1 MTQTIAF
8 AAIAVLAIATVIV
21 SVYLAFTLRKC
32 SSLSTLLSE
41 AECDKETLNRN
52 LMDVTSQLR
61 SVHSINDELRK
72 SNDKLN
78 ANVNTLQK
86 QHVDDK
92 AELSRLSEILRQARE
107 DQEAL
112 TSRQAELRRQS
123 EETFRNI
130 ANDILRQ
137 NSTDFKQANETR
149 LLEILKPVKDH
160 FESINNSIR
169 KYYEDGLKET
179 ASLKDKISELQE
191 LNTKLGKEA
200 NELAIALRGNT
211 NNSQGPWGE
220 MILRQILEGSGLI
233 EGTNFRLQA
242 TTNADG
248 SKIEG
253 GYRPDALIFFPDNKV
268 LVVDSKVSITAYTNY
283 ANADNDADREQAL
296 KEHLRSV
303 ESHIAELNTK
313 AYQKHVK
320 NSADFVIMFMP
331 NEGAYLAA
339 MHGDPDLWSKA
350 YNKQVVIVSPTH
362 LISVV
367 GLASQ
372 LWTNDKQNRNAI
384 HIATETG
391 KLLDKLSDFIKDL
404 EDVGKNLASAQKCY
418 DNAMNKFSNGRGNIL
433 KRANDIKSLGVK
445 ATKALPSYEGDDSL
459 PSDDKN

>member
-1 MTQTIAF
+1 MTQTIAI
-8 AAIAVLAIATVIV
+8 AAIAVLAIITTIVTVF
-21 SVYLAFTLRKC
+21 LASAIRKC
-32 SSLSTLLSE
+32 FELSARLDDSE
-41 AECDKETLNRN
+41 TARISANEKCVEVSAQLHALN
-52 LMDVTSQLR
+52 D
-61 SVHSINDELRK
+61 INSEQKKRINALNDNINELH
-72 SNDKLN
+72 
-78 ANVNTLQK
+78 Q
-86 QHVDDK
+86 QHAADK
-92 AELSRLSEILRQARE
+92 AELSRLSELLRQARE
-107 DQEAL
+107 DQNAL
-112 TSRQAELRRQS
+112 TTRQEQLRKQS

-130 ANDILRQ
+130 ANDILKQ
-137 NSTDFKQANETR
+137 NSSDFKQANETR

-160 FESINNSIR
+160 FESINSSIR

-179 ASLKDKISELQE
+179 ASLKVKISELQE
-191 LNTKLGKEA
+191 LNTRLGKEA

-220 MILRQILEGSGLI
+220 MILKQILEGSGLI

-248 SKIEG
+248 TKIDS
-253 GYRPDALIFFPDNKV
+253 GYRPDALIFFPDNNV
-268 LVVDSKVSITAYTNY
+268 LVVDSKVSITAYTGY
-283 ANADNDADREQAL
+283 ANATTDTERNTFL

-303 ESHIAELNTK
+303 ESHIAELNAK

-350 YNKQVVIVSPTH
+350 YNRQVILVSPTH

-367 GLASQ
+367 GLISQ
-372 LWTNDKQNRNAI
+372 LWTTDKQNRNAI
-384 HIATETG
+384 RIAEDTG
-391 KLLDKLSDFIKDL
+391 KLLDKLSEFIKDL

-418 DNAMNKFSNGRGNIL
+418 DNAVNKFSSGRGNIL

-445 ATKALPSYEGDDSL
+445 TAKTLPAYEDDDTL
-459 PSDDKN
+459 ISDGK

>member
-1 MTQTIAF
+1 
-8 AAIAVLAIATVIV
+8 
-21 SVYLAFTLRKC
+21 
-32 SSLSTLLSE
+32 
-41 AECDKETLNRN
+41 
-52 LMDVTSQLR
+52 
-61 SVHSINDELRK
+61 
-72 SNDKLN
+72 
-78 ANVNTLQK
+78 
-86 QHVDDK
+86 
-92 AELSRLSEILRQARE
+92 
-107 DQEAL
+107 
-112 TSRQAELRRQS
+112 
-123 EETFRNI
+123 
-130 ANDILRQ
+130 
-137 NSTDFKQANETR
+137 
-149 LLEILKPVKDH
+149 
-160 FESINNSIR
+160 
-169 KYYEDGLKET
+169 
-179 ASLKDKISELQE
+179 
-191 LNTKLGKEA
+191 
-200 NELAIALRGNT
+200 
-211 NNSQGPWGE
+211 

-283 ANADNDADREQAL
+283 ANADNDEDRRNAL

-303 ESHIAELNTK
+303 ESHIAELNNK

-445 ATKALPSYEGDDSL
+445 ATKALPSYEGEDSL
-459 PSDDKN
+459 PSDDQN

>member
-1 MTQTIAF
+1 MTQTIAI
-8 AAIAVLAIATVIV
+8 AAIAVLAIITTIVTVF
-21 SVYLAFTLRKC
+21 LASTIRKC
-32 SSLSTLLSE
+32 FELSARLDDSETACLSANE
-41 AECDKETLNRN
+41 KCVEVSAQLHALN
-52 LMDVTSQLR
+52 D
-61 SVHSINDELRK
+61 INSEQKKRINALNDNINELH
-72 SNDKLN
+72 
-78 ANVNTLQK
+78 Q
-86 QHVDDK
+86 QHAADK
-92 AELSRLSEILRQARE
+92 AELSRLSELLRQARE
-107 DQEAL
+107 GQNAL
-112 TSRQAELRRQS
+112 TTRQEQLRKQS

-130 ANDILRQ
+130 ANDILKQ
-137 NSTDFKQANETR
+137 NSSDFKQANETR

-160 FESINNSIR
+160 FESINSSIR

-179 ASLKDKISELQE
+179 ASLKVKISELQE
-191 LNTKLGKEA
+191 LNTRLGKEA

-220 MILRQILEGSGLI
+220 MILKQILEGSGLL

-248 SKIEG
+248 SKIEN

-268 LVVDSKVSITAYTNY
+268 LVIDSKVSITAYTGY
-283 ANADNDADREQAL
+283 ANATTDTERDKFL

-303 ESHIAELNTK
+303 ESHIAELNAK

-350 YNKQVVIVSPTH
+350 YNRQVILVSPTH

-367 GLASQ
+367 GLISQ
-372 LWTNDKQNRNAI
+372 LWTTDKQNRNAI
-384 HIATETG
+384 RIAEDTG

-418 DNAMNKFSNGRGNIL
+418 DNALNKFSNGRGNIL

-445 ATKALPSYEGDDSL
+445 TAKTLPAYEDDDALIGDG
-459 PSDDKN
+459 K